1 MPKRSRPLYYLV
13 GPTGAPNF
21 GDELIAA
28 TWLRYL
34 AEVAPD
40 ADVVLDCLNPIGI
53 ADVLHRI
60 NPRLHATTVLW
71 PLCFRNWDDGLGA
84 AASVGSIVTAPQ
96 RSPVPVDDLAEGI
109 ELLRRAD
116 VVHLIG
122 GGFLNDIWP
131 GFHGLLGG
139 IAAAVRCSGGVGAVT
154 GQGMW
159 PPATGSTELLAELL
173 GQFTVV
179 DVRDTPSIAVAGPD
193 ATCSGDDAFLGLA
206 RPPQP
211 PADVPEMMIS
221 LQSQLAA
228 VTTSEL
234 VELVAK
240 TVVDWGVRDVG
251 LLECAPGEDQEVLA
265 MVERALPSVRRYSV
279 HEVLDNGLPAAPG
292 QCWLSTRFH
301 PHLYAAAAGASGVAI
316 NIRGDYYGT
325 KHRSL
330 TERGSRWQILDKPA
344 LAPRPTSGGFSPAE
358 LTDLQAGKRAVADR
372 IYRPGQK
379 SA

>member
-1 MPKRSRPLYYLV
+1 MSTRSRPLYYLV

-34 AEVAPD
+34 AEVDPD
-40 ADVVLDCLNPIGI
+40 AEVVLDCLNPIGI
-53 ADVLHRI
+53 ADVLRRI

-71 PLCFRNWDDGLGA
+71 PLCFRNWEDGLHTA
-84 AASVGSIVTAPQ
+84 TSVSSIVTAP
-96 RSPVPVDDLAEGI
+96 RSSPVPIDDLAEDL

-122 GGFLNDIWP
+122 GGFLNNIWP

-139 IAAAVRCSGGVGAVT
+139 IAAAVRWSGGVAAAT

-159 PPATGSTELLAELL
+159 PPAEGSAELLAELL

-179 DVRDTPSIAVAGPD
+179 DVRDTPSVAMAGPN
-193 ATCSGDDAFLGLA
+193 ASCSGDDAFLGLA
-206 RPPQP
+206 QPPRP
-211 PADVPEMMIS
+211 PADLPEMMIS
-221 LQSQLAA
+221 IQSQLAA
-228 VTTSEL
+228 VGTAEL

-240 TVVDWGVRDVG
+240 TVVEWGVRDVG

-265 MVERALPSVRRYSV
+265 MVERAIPSVRRFGLDQ
-279 HEVLDNGLPAAPG
+279 VLADGLPAAPG

-301 PHLYAAAAGASGVAI
+301 PHLFAAAAGASGVAI
-316 NIRGDYYGT
+316 NVNGDYYGT

-330 TERGSRWQILDKPA
+330 TERGSRWQILDKPGV
-344 LAPRPTSGGFSPAE
+344 APRPTAGGFSAVE
-358 LTDLQAGKRAVADR
+358 LAGLQAGKRVVADR
-372 IYRPGQK
+372 IYRPGQGG
-379 SA
+379 